1 MSTSTRILAF
11 LSMVVMLVPLADA
24 FSLGSS
30 AGWQTQAVVRPA
42 TRSTKSTTTMM
53 MAKKNRRER
62 RYAEAKKK
70 KSSGSK
76 QQPSGATSSAKWLQ
90 VLDNT
95 SELEPGSVKVV
106 SGKYKG
112 EDRVF
117 TLAAYGGTYYA
128 VSEACGRC
136 KFPLINGKVKLLT
149 GGGKAEDL
157 KPGVEQDPEAEI
169 AIACPLCGAMFNLR
183 TGEIAGEQP
192 KGLAQVLVSKVVSQ
206 TPAESI
212 TTHQAQVLSTGAVV
226 VRVD

>member
-1 MSTSTRILAF
+1 MSTSTRILVF
-11 LSMVVMLVPLADA
+11 LSMVVILVPLADA
-24 FSLGSS
+24 FALGSS
-30 AGWQTQAVVRPA
+30 AGWHTHAVARAA
-42 TRSTKSTTTMM
+42 TRSTRPTTTIM

-62 RYAEAKKK
+62 RYAEAKNK

-76 QQPSGATSSAKWLQ
+76 QPSGATSSAKWLQ

-149 GGGKAEDL
+149 GGGNAEDV
-157 KPGVEQDPEAEI
+157 KSGMEQDPEAEI

-183 TGEIAGEQP
+183 TG
-192 KGLAQVLVSKVVSQ
+192 
-206 TPAESI
+206 
-212 TTHQAQVLSTGAVV
+212 
-226 VRVD
+226 D